1 MRSSDNFRGLF
12 QVALFHVA
20 LFHVALFQ
28 AVVLLGTSALVPGTA
43 EAKVRILT
51 RPDGSKVIFDD
62 PSPQLTRQT
71 SPGRLASPGGELA
84 SLIDYY
90 AQDRGLSP
98 RLVQAVIQV
107 ESAYDSQARSRKGA
121 MGLMQL
127 MPDTAKLLKV
137 SDPYD
142 SAENIRGGTLY
153 LRRQLDRF
161 SGDLTLALAA
171 YNAGP
176 TAVADYGGIPPYP
189 ETRSYVTKVL
199 SLYRGAGATTE
210 EYRYS
215 GAAPEALREHARD
228 QARQR
233 TEVAREEARRR
244 SRGQKVYMSRG
255 ENNRIV
261 FTTAPPKPN

>member
-1 MRSSDNFRGLF
+1 MPRYNLSLMFS
-12 QVALFHVA
+12 
-20 LFHVALFQ
+20 
-28 AVVLLGTSALVPGTA
+28 LGTSRALLLAIMLLAASASGTA
-43 EAKVRILT
+43 EAKVRVVT
-51 RPDGSKVIFDD
+51 RPDGSKVIFDG
-62 PSPQLTRQT
+62 PSPQLPKQASR
-71 SPGRLASPGGELA
+71 SRLASPGGELA

-90 AQDRGLSP
+90 AHHRGLSP

-107 ESAYDSQARSRKGA
+107 ESAYDPRARSRKGA

-127 MPDTAKLLKV
+127 MPGTAKSLQV
-137 SDPYD
+137 SNPYD

-176 TAVADYGGIPPYP
+176 TAVAEYDGVPPYP

-199 SLYRGAGATTE
+199 SLYRGAGA
-210 EYRYS
+210 
-215 GAAPEALREHARD
+215 PPALQEHARD
-228 QARQR
+228 QARR
-233 TEVAREEARRR
+233 RAEVERRSARRQPQ
-244 SRGQKVYMSRG
+244 GQKVYMSRG
-255 ENNRIV
+255 KDNRIV